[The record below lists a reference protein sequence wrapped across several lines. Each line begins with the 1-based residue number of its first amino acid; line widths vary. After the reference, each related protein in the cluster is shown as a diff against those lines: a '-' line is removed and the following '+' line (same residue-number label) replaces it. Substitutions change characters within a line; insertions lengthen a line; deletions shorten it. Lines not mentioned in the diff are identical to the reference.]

1 MLLRTKRFPVYRNE
15 FRMKK
20 GGNSALGLIDKFIIK
35 QFLGTFFFTLAL
47 FLAIS
52 VVFDL
57 TEKVDEFIEHGATLQ
72 VIFLDYYINFIPYF
86 GNLFSS
92 LFIFIAVIFFTSR
105 MAYRSEIIAILSAGV
120 SFTRLLRPYFICAFF
135 LACLSFVLTGYILP
149 PANKKRIDFENTYV
163 NSVFVNVSRNIHLKL
178 SPNTYA
184 YLESFSVSDST
195 GYRFSLETFTPQGVL
210 KSKLF
215 SDRIRWDAPK
225 KQWRIETGYIRRM
238 NGLKE
243 SVQPF
248 PFLDT
253 ILPMKPSDF
262 GRPNTDVSNMSNGEL
277 ARFIRT
283 KRMRGEE
290 GLEFYLVK
298 QQERYAMPFSTFVLT
313 VIGVSLSS
321 RKVRGGIGLQI
332 GLGILISFAYIL
344 FMQFTTVFSQQ
355 GGLPPLLGA
364 WIPNLLFGGLALYLA
379 IRAPK

>member
-1 MLLRTKRFPVYRNE
+1 MI
-15 FRMKK
+15 K
-20 GGNSALGLIDKFIIK
+20 GGNSALGIIDKFIIK

-47 FLAIS
+47 FLSIS

-57 TEKVDEFIEHGATLQ
+57 TEKVDEFIEHGATMKNIL
-72 VIFLDYYINFIPYF
+72 FDYYINFIPYF

-135 LACLSFVLTGYILP
+135 LACLSFLLTGYILP

-178 SPNTYA
+178 TSNSYA
-184 YLESFSVSDST
+184 YLESFNVSDST
-195 GYRFSLETFTPQGVL
+195 GYRFSLETFTPQKAL

-215 SDRIRWDAPK
+215 ADRIRWDAPK
-225 KQWRIETGYIRRM
+225 KQWRIETGYIRKM
-238 NGLKE
+238 DGLQEKI
-243 SVQPF
+243 QQF
-248 PFLDT
+248 AFIDT
-253 ILPMKPSDF
+253 VLPMKPGDF

-283 KRMRGEE
+283 KRDRGEE
-290 GLEFYLVK
+290 GLEFYQVK
-298 QQERYAMPFSTFVLT
+298 EQERYAMPFSTFVLT

-332 GLGILISFAYIL
+332 GIGIVISFAYIL

-355 GGLPPLLGA
+355 GGLPPWLGA
-364 WIPNLLFGGLALYLA
+364 WIPNLVFGSLAFYLA